1 MALQASEPQPGIV
14 VPHLVVADVDE
25 AVRFYTAAFD
35 AAELYRSPSVSGAG
49 QHVHLRVYESLVF
62 LSTEEP
68 AARGTRINVS
78 HLAAPETLGGSTCVF
93 QIRVE
98 NVDAAYERAVAA
110 GGTPVLSPSD
120 MFWGDRYAWV
130 RDPSGHVWALCAV
143 NDILSPAEVA
153 RRMVLATALGKVEE

>member
-1 MALQASEPQPGIV
+1 MALRDSEPRPGVI

-25 AVRFYTAAFD
+25 AVRFYTAVFGAR
-35 AAELYRSPSVSGAG
+35 ELYRSPSPSGAG
-49 QHVHLRVYESLVF
+49 QHVHLRLYDSLVF

-68 AARGTRINVS
+68 AARASRVDVS

-93 QIRVE
+93 QIRVDD
-98 NVDAAYERAVAA
+98 VDATYERAVDA
-110 GGTPVLSPSD
+110 GGTPVQAPVD

-143 NDILSPAEVA
+143 NEVLSASDVA
-153 RRMVLATALGKVEE
+153 RRMQASGAHRKDHE

>member
-1 MALQASEPQPGIV
+1 MAIQGSEPQFGVI

-25 AVRFYTAAFD
+25 AVRFYQEAFS
-35 AAELYRSPSVSGAG
+35 AVELYRSPSASGVG
-49 QHVHLRVYESLVF
+49 QHVHLRVYASLVF

-68 AARGTRINVS
+68 AERANRVDMS

-93 QIRVE
+93 QVRVDD
-98 NVDAAYERAVAA
+98 VDTIYERSIGA
-110 GGTPVLSPSD
+110 GATPVLSPCD

-143 NDILSPAEVA
+143 QHVFSQAEVA
-153 RRMVLATALGKVEE
+153 SRMQGRDARGGDPQ